1 MPITEPEVINKVI
14 NEIFTND
21 IFADLIIKFIYFLF
35 RILGAF
41 LIFFFGKKILRQIF
55 GFYRN
60 TKYYNNLESSLKSFL
75 NSIVNNG
82 IIIMLI
88 IFVLLILGVKQSS
101 LITFIGTL
109 GLGIGLALK
118 DNLTNL
124 AGGIIILTFETYKVG
139 DEVEIDNNWG
149 YVDKIDIFS
158 TTIRNFDMDLIVI
171 PNGKIISNQ
180 IINHSTTP
188 IRRMKFEIGISYSN
202 DIELARKNLEALLRS
217 EEKIL
222 ADPPVTS
229 NVSSYGDSSIN
240 IVVKGWAKNEDY
252 WTIYLDILNKLKSSL
267 DKDNISIP
275 FPQLDVHFVE
285 KKF

>member
-1 MPITEPEVINKVI
+1 MPITEPEIINKVI

-35 RILGAF
+35 RVLGAL
-41 LIFFFGKKILRQIF
+41 LIFYFGKKILKQIF
-55 GFYRN
+55 GVYRN

-139 DEVEIDNNWG
+139 DEVEIDSNWG

-188 IRRMKFEIGISYSN
+188 IRRMKFEIGIGYSDN
-202 DIELARKNLEALLRS
+202 IELARKNLEALLRS
-217 EEKIL
+217 QEKIL

>member
-1 MPITEPEVINKVI
+1 MPITEPEIINKVI
-14 NEIFTND
+14 NEVFTND
-21 IFADLIIKFIYFLF
+21 IFANLIIKFIYFLF

-41 LIFFFGKKILRQIF
+41 LIFYFGKKILKQIF
-55 GFYRN
+55 GVYRN

-139 DEVEIDNNWG
+139 DEVEIDSNWG

-188 IRRMKFEIGISYSN
+188 IRRMKFEIGIGYSDN
-202 DIELARKNLEALLRS
+202 IELARKNLESLLRS
-217 EEKIL
+217 QEKIL

>member
-1 MPITEPEVINKVI
+1 MPITEPEIINKVI
-14 NEIFTND
+14 NEVFTND
-21 IFADLIIKFIYFLF
+21 IFANLIIKFIYFLF

-41 LIFFFGKKILRQIF
+41 LIFYFGKKILKQVF
-55 GFYRN
+55 GVYRN

-139 DEVEIDNNWG
+139 DEVEIDSNWG

-188 IRRMKFEIGISYSN
+188 IRRMKFEIGIGYSDN
-202 DIELARKNLEALLRS
+202 IELARKNLESLLRS
-217 EEKIL
+217 QEKIL